1 MPIFPG
7 VDCAQGPEG
16 PPRRDNDAAPSAQA
30 RLAPAANWRRTF
42 PGEPQ
47 QLVELRRWIA
57 SVLPPR
63 SARDDLTSV
72 ADELASNAIRHTR
85 SGQDGEFT
93 IEITRYGTLVRVTV
107 ADDGAPDGP
116 RLIDNPDG
124 EGGRGLVVVNALAL
138 RAGVHGD
145 HHGRVV
151 WADIDW
157 AAADAATSTPVLPAA
172 PADQA
177 AIQDAETAL
186 ARRFADV
193 PTWYGRATHAWWALT
208 TTGLATAPTADEL
221 AELLSRLPEARPISV
236 TPGRRASPQGGIPR
250 CA

>member
-1 MPIFPG
+1 
-7 VDCAQGPEG
+7 V
-16 PPRRDNDAAPSAQA
+16 
-30 RLAPAANWRRTF
+30 
-42 PGEPQ
+42 
-47 QLVELRRWIA
+47 LR
-57 SVLPPR
+57 PR
-63 SARDDLTSV
+63 SPRDDVTSV
-72 ADELASNAIRHTR
+72 ADELASNAIRHSR
-85 SGQDGEFT
+85 SGQGGKFT
-93 IEITRYGTLVRVTV
+93 VQITRHGTLVRVMV

-116 RLIDNPDG
+116 RLIENPDG

-138 RAGVHGD
+138 RTGVDGD

-157 AAADAATSTPVLPAA
+157 DAADAGAAMPAMPAA
-172 PADQA
+172 QADQA

-221 AELLSRLPEARPISV
+221 AELLSDLPEARPTPV
-236 TPGRRASPQGGIPR
+236 TPGDQQAPQGGIPR